1 METIN
6 PQALGAPRG
15 YSNGMLASTGS
26 RMLFIAGQIAWN
38 SQQVLVSDG
47 FAEQFA
53 QALDNVLAVVRAAG
67 GEPEHLAQL
76 TLYVTDKS
84 EYIAELKAVGATYRN
99 RMGKHFPTMALVEVS
114 GLLEPRAKVE
124 IQGVAA
130 LPGKTEKPERVEE
143 DGAA

>member
-1 METIN
+1 MDIIN

-15 YSNGMLASTGS
+15 YSNGILAPTSS

-38 SQQVLVSDG
+38 SQQIVVSDE

-53 QALDNVLAVVRAAG
+53 QTLDNVLAVVAAAG
-67 GEPEHLAQL
+67 GKPHHLAQL
-76 TLYVTDKS
+76 TLYVTDKT
-84 EYIAELKAVGATYRN
+84 EYIAELKSVGEIYRS
-99 RMGKHFPTMALVEVS
+99 RMGKHFPTMAMVEVR

-130 LPGKTEKPERVEE
+130 IPGEVQEPGKAEE
-143 DGAA
+143 EGEA